1 MTPQD
6 AGRDSRKSMVS
17 VRLAPEEEAA
27 LKAEAASSGETL
39 SQYIRDVLLRR
50 IDSETEATDFRLYSV
65 SSTGTVGS
73 LALEAVDGELVSRT
87 THPYVSTLMPH
98 E

>member
-1 MTPQD
+1 
-6 AGRDSRKSMVS
+6 MVS

-27 LKAEAASSGETL
+27 LKAEAAANGETL

-50 IDSETEATDFRLYSV
+50 SDLETDATDFRLYSV
-65 SSTGTVGS
+65 SSTGNAGS

-87 THPYVSTLMPH
+87 THPYVSTLTPH
-98 E
+98 Q